1 MKEPLLSVIV
11 SLQEKEEKQI
21 EKVIDSIINSTYK
34 NIELIVVAST
44 ESEVLDT
51 YVDLY
56 DNVSVTISDKSDSI
70 LELARIALKQ
80 ANGHYISFL
89 TSNEYV
95 SCDFYRTMVQRGIST
110 KSNLVMGEHL
120 FINDENIQYPLYA
133 HNRLLDL
140 NLEGD
145 ACKEFLLKQ
154 SGSDFSL
161 FYTFNKLLSKSL
173 LSIVVGKLENI
184 SITTNF
190 ALWYIFNV
198 LAFYHTNKIVNIKN
212 NFVYHEIGSYSK
224 SLKEYKKNI
233 DSIESIITVINKIF
247 SQSHLDVSYD
257 LKQWILHTI
266 QSVLK
271 GYESKLSKIETVF
284 LYKHIK
290 TKFGISEKEL
300 NKIDFFT
307 IHTPNTKLIGE
318 KLKLAII
325 NDNIRVV
332 SFDIFD
338 TLVFRPFCEPTD
350 LFSLLSERIAFKLQ
364 SKDHLELKQLRID
377 AEQRAREL
385 QHIKNPSLE
394 DITIDDIYDAF
405 KEISNYDDETIDII
419 KNEEINLE
427 LKYCYQRKFTK
438 ELFDLALYMGKKIII
453 TSDMYLYQDT
463 LELLLEKQN
472 FNGYSNIYVSS
483 ELNLTKA
490 SGNLYSYIQKELGY
504 KSEEFIHIGDTMH
517 SDVNRARERG
527 WNSFFLPKAIDLL
540 KGRIPENF
548 TGNAFNIIFEQSY
561 MQRNAYY
568 FERFLGMKAVL
579 GLVANTL
586 FDNPYT
592 EFMEGSDFN
601 ADPKIIGYYALGPY
615 IFSLMHWLIKDVQ
628 TLKYDTL
635 NFLARDGYLPLK
647 AFNILK
653 QIYPIDTEVNYVRFS
668 RDAVLPL
675 QLSNRSDL
683 DKIYNSN
690 INIRNLTPN
699 KVLVIF
705 KDFLKVSMEQAKAI
719 LLNANILLDRPF
731 GTYESWYKFITIFG
745 NDIWS
750 EEATKTYQHKMFNS
764 FRKIFG
770 GKSATFDVGYSCRVE
785 SALNRCYGFDITP
798 YYIHINNDIALSRGK
813 LNQMDVKTFFAHTP
827 GVTGLLRELLVSGM
841 EPSLKHLSVDENDE
855 FIYEYKEYSIDYD
868 EYYIVDLIQKNALEF
883 VNDFVTIFNTDIEFL
898 HYQREDLALVH
909 EYFNH
914 SPKELDKSLFSSI
927 SFEDNLGIGEDV
939 NFNHFWT
946 GQIAAVNSFS
956 VGGGQGYAYW
966 INPLWK
972 RAICLYFL
980 DREFL
985 KDRVRYRLKH
995 KKLLLES
1002 IESIYR
1008 SIRRV
1013 YRLICK

>member
-1 MKEPLLSVIV
+1 MKEPLLSVLV
-11 SLQEKEEKQI
+11 SLQDKQEKQI

-44 ESEVLDT
+44 ESKVLDT

-56 DNVSVTISDKSDSI
+56 DNVSVTLNDNSDSI

-89 TSNEYV
+89 SSNEHV

-110 KSNLVMGEHL
+110 KSDLVMGEHL
-120 FINDENIQYPLYA
+120 FIDYENIQYPLYA

-161 FYTFNKLLSKSL
+161 FYTFNKILSKSL
-173 LSIVVGKLENI
+173 LSIIVDKIDNI
-184 SITTNF
+184 SNTTNF
-190 ALWYIFNV
+190 ALSYIFNV
-198 LAFYHTNKIVNIKN
+198 LAFYNTNKIVNIRDN
-212 NFVYHEIGSYSK
+212 YVYHKIGNYPK

-233 DSIESIITVINKIF
+233 DSIESIIIAINEIF
-247 SQSHLDVSYD
+247 SASNLDVSYD
-257 LKQWILHTI
+257 LKKWTLHTI
-266 QSVLK
+266 QSALK
-271 GYESKLSKIETVF
+271 GYDSKLSQIEKVS

-300 NKIDFFT
+300 HKIDFFT
-307 IHTPNTKLIGE
+307 MHTPNTKLTGE
-318 KLKLAII
+318 QLKLNII
-325 NDNIRVV
+325 DENIKVV

-405 KEISNYDDETIDII
+405 KEISNYDDKTIDII
-419 KNEEINLE
+419 KNEEIDLE

-438 ELFDLALYMGKKIII
+438 DLFDLALYMGKKVII
-453 TSDMYLYQDT
+453 TSDMYLHQDT
-463 LELLLEKQN
+463 LDLLLEKQN
-472 FNGYSNIYVSS
+472 FKGYSNIYVSS

-504 KSEEFIHIGDTMH
+504 KPEEFIHIGDTMH

-561 MQRNAYY
+561 MQRNAHY

-592 EFMEGSDFN
+592 EFMGGSDFN

-628 TLKYDTL
+628 TLKYDSL

-647 AFNILK
+647 AFNILR
-653 QIYPIDTEVNYVRFS
+653 QVYPIDTDVNYVRFS

-690 INIRNLTPN
+690 IGP
-699 KVLVIF
+699 
-705 KDFLKVSMEQAKAI
+705 VS
-719 LLNANILLDRPF
+719 
-731 GTYESWYKFITIFG
+731 
-745 NDIWS
+745 
-750 EEATKTYQHKMFNS
+750 
-764 FRKIFG
+764 
-770 GKSATFDVGYSCRVE
+770 
-785 SALNRCYGFDITP
+785 
-798 YYIHINNDIALSRGK
+798 
-813 LNQMDVKTFFAHTP
+813 
-827 GVTGLLRELLVSGM
+827 LLRW
-841 EPSLKHLSVDENDE
+841 N
-855 FIYEYKEYSIDYD
+855 
-868 EYYIVDLIQKNALEF
+868 N
-883 VNDFVTIFNTDIEFL
+883 
-898 HYQREDLALVH
+898 
-909 EYFNH
+909 
-914 SPKELDKSLFSSI
+914 
-927 SFEDNLGIGEDV
+927 
-939 NFNHFWT
+939 
-946 GQIAAVNSFS
+946 
-956 VGGGQGYAYW
+956 
-966 INPLWK
+966 
-972 RAICLYFL
+972 
-980 DREFL
+980 
-985 KDRVRYRLKH
+985 
-995 KKLLLES
+995 
-1002 IESIYR
+1002 
-1008 SIRRV
+1008 
-1013 YRLICK
+1013 